1 MIDIIA
7 SFLIAVLSG
16 MGVGSGGLFV
26 IWLTLA
32 SGAPQFAA
40 QGLNLLFF
48 LFSSGTSLIVHAK
61 KRNILWGAVLVL
73 TAFGI
78 VGSLFGSFIAGFIS
92 APSMRKIFGAMLIIS
107 GSFVLFSKKRSGK
120 QSISSYDNS
129 DQ

>member
-7 SFLIAVLSG
+7 SFFIAALSG

-32 SGAPQFAA
+32 AGTPQFAA

-73 TAFGI
+73 SIFGI
-78 VGSLFGSFIAGFIS
+78 LGSLFGSFIAGYIS
-92 APSMRKIFGAMLIIS
+92 APLMRKIFGAMLIIS
-107 GSFVLFSKKRSGK
+107 GSFVLFGKKKSGK
-120 QSISSYDNS
+120 RKIASYDNS